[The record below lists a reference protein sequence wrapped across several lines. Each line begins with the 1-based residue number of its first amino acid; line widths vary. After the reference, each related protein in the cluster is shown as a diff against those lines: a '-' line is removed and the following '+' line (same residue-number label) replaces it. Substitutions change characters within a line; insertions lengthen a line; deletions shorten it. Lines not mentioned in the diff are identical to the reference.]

1 MYSDSRFHSTQGL
14 APLRFLTCLRPQ
26 TRTRAV
32 GHQEQEATK
41 QLDIVK
47 SGVSKRL
54 AVLEK
59 RPLLTRTT
67 RTHTLT

>member
-1 MYSDSRFHSTQGL
+1 MNQFEAMQTFVRIVDADSMTQ
-14 APLRFLTCLRPQ
+14 
-26 TRTRAV
+26 
-32 GHQEQEATK
+32 ATK

-47 SGVSKRL
+47 SAVSKRL